1 MMFVLHM
8 HFFTRARAA
17 DCRLNDLEEEKD
29 DVDVALQFPEA
40 EQPDSSNPKLNN
52 GSCLHESRYVD
63 SASKIP
69 ITNNG

>member
-29 DVDVALQFPEA
+29 DVNVALQFPET
-40 EQPDSSNPKLNN
+40 EQPDNSN
-52 GSCLHESRYVD
+52 
-63 SASKIP
+63 SKF
-69 ITNNG
+69 N